1 MTRKPKKRMP
11 PDAVTGLPRDQATPM
26 VSLKVKP
33 KKTSRGKA
41 SDRHAIGPHAEPGL
55 ESRVGRLARNGR
67 RVSLYSWAALFFV
80 SFAVLLGI
88 TTMSVVRY
96 RPRRAG

>member
-1 MTRKPKKRMP
+1 VEADGTEAEEAMP

-33 KKTSRGKA
+33 KKTSRT
-41 SDRHAIGPHAEPGL
+41 
-55 ESRVGRLARNGR
+55 
-67 RVSLYSWAALFFV
+67 ALFFV

-88 TTMSVVRY
+88 TTMFVVRY